1 MNRRVSIALVTA
13 AATALTMASP
23 AVAQTTPPTTEAASA
38 ALLSDSSTSGDT
50 DTDTEPTEQG
60 SAEGLS
66 SSEESNDD
74 NGEDA
79 NTGSSILGS
88 SGSSDA
94 SDAPESEEPTTTPDP
109 DAPFLCPDGTAP
121 EGLPGEE
128 AEEREDSFLGPF
140 ALFEEITGSSIPG
153 QSAST
158 DTEDGV
164 DENGCTEAQQ
174 LNPDD
179 YPEWMHSSLFPSDD
193 VKMAMTVIQ
202 AVMAV
207 GIALT
212 QAATIVVP
220 FVPGAREALRDA
232 LISIG
237 INPDA

>member
-13 AATALTMASP
+13 AATALTMAAP
-23 AVAQTTPPTTEAASA
+23 AAAQTTPPTTEDSSA
-38 ALLSDSSTSGDT
+38 ALLSDSSTADGT
-50 DTDTEPTEQG
+50 DAEPAEQG

-66 SSEESNDD
+66 SSDEGTDED
-74 NGEDA
+74 NGAETDA
-79 NTGSSILGS
+79 SSSFLGS
-88 SGSSDA
+88 SGSSSDA
-94 SDAPESEEPTTTPDP
+94 TDAPESEEPTTTPDP
-109 DAPFLCPDGTAP
+109 DAPYLCPDGTIPA
-121 EGLPGEE
+121 GLPGE
-128 AEEREDSFLGPF
+128 ATEEEEDSFLGPF

-174 LNPDD
+174 INPDD

-207 GIALT
+207 GMAMT
-212 QAATIVVP
+212 QAATIAIQ